1 MNMSRESTPLV
12 SIIIPCYNQGHFL
25 RDAIDSALTQTYPH
39 LEILVVDDGS
49 ADDTLEVARSYPKVR
64 CISQEN
70 QGLSAARNAGLRS
83 STGSLL
89 VFLDADDRLLPNAI
103 EAGASALN
111 SHPDCAFVY
120 GHLVRIAAD
129 GSPLLT
135 PKQVCVEKD
144 HCLELLRR
152 DYIWTPGV
160 VMYRR
165 AVFESGLGFDTLIDA
180 CADCDLNIRISRDWP
195 VHCHGQI
202 ILEYRKHGANMSK
215 KAGMMLRTAMAAH
228 RSQFKIVR
236 GNADLEDA
244 WKAGGR
250 SAQEYFGSRLLQQ
263 VQENVYSRDWKYA
276 ASGMLTLIRYFP
288 RGLADFALKKLSR
301 VVTRSVTKNG

>member
-1 MNMSRESTPLV
+1 MSKGPAPLV
-12 SIIIPCYNQGHFL
+12 SVIIPCYNQAHFL
-25 RDAIDSALTQTYPH
+25 SDAINSARKQTYSP
-39 LEILVVDDGS
+39 LEIIVVDDGS
-49 ADDTLEVARSYPKVR
+49 SDNTSEVAASYEDVYCMR
-64 CISQEN
+64 QHN
-70 QGLSAARNAGLRS
+70 QGLSAARNAGFRN
-83 STGSLL
+83 STGSFL

-120 GHLVRIAAD
+120 GHLVLIAAD

-135 PKQVCVEKD
+135 PKQVCVEND

-165 AVFESGLGFDTLIDA
+165 AVFESTLGFDTLIDA
-180 CADCDLNIRISRDWP
+180 CADCDLNIRIARDWP

-236 GNADLEDA
+236 GNADLEHA

-250 SAQEYFGSRLLQQ
+250 SAQEYFGSRLLKQ
-263 VQENVYSRDWKYA
+263 VQDHFYSRDWKYA

>member
-1 MNMSRESTPLV
+1 MTLAPLV
-12 SIIIPCYNQGHFL
+12 SIIIPCYNQAHFL
-25 RDAIDSALTQTYPH
+25 SDAIDSARRQTYSRI
-39 LEILVVDDGS
+39 EIIVVDDGS
-49 ADDTLEVARSYPKVR
+49 SDNTSAVATSYKDVY
-64 CISQEN
+64 CIRQAN
-70 QGLSAARNAGLRS
+70 QGLSAARNAGLGAS
-83 STGSLL
+83 KGGLL
-89 VFLDADDRLLPNAI
+89 VFLDADDRLLHNAI

-120 GHLVRIAAD
+120 GHLALIAAD
-129 GSPLLT
+129 GSPLPT

-144 HCLELLRR
+144 HCLELLRG

-165 AVFESGLGFDTLIDA
+165 AVFEAGLGFDTLIDA
-180 CADCDLNIRISRDWP
+180 CADCDLNIRIARDWP

-202 ILEYRKHGANMSK
+202 ILEYRKHAANMSK
-215 KAGMMLRTAMAAH
+215 KAGMMLQTAMAAH

-236 GNADLEDA
+236 GNQDLEHA

-250 SAQEYFGSRLLQQ
+250 SAQEYFGSRLLKQ
-263 VQENVYSRDWKYA
+263 VQGNVYSRDWKYA
-276 ASGMLTLIRYFP
+276 VSGMLTLIRYFP

-301 VVTRSVTKNG
+301 VVTRNVTKNG

>member
-1 MNMSRESTPLV
+1 V
-12 SIIIPCYNQGHFL
+12 SIIIPCYNQAHFL
-25 RDAIDSALTQTYPH
+25 SDAIDSARRQTYSRI
-39 LEILVVDDGS
+39 EIIVVDDGS
-49 ADDTLEVARSYPKVR
+49 TDNTSEVAGSYEDVY
-64 CISQEN
+64 CIRQPN
-70 QGLSAARNAGLRS
+70 QGLSAARNAGLNES
-83 STGSLL
+83 KGSF
-89 VFLDADDRLLPNAI
+89 VVCLDGDDRLLPSAI
-103 EAGASALN
+103 EAGENSLN

-120 GHLVRIAAD
+120 GHLVLIAAD
-129 GSPLLT
+129 GSPLPT

-165 AVFESGLGFDTLIDA
+165 SVFESALGFDTLIDA
-180 CADCDLNIRISRDWP
+180 CADCDLNIRIARDWP

-236 GNADLEDA
+236 GNADLEQA
-244 WKAGGR
+244 WQAGGR
-250 SAQEYFGSRLLQQ
+250 SAQEYFGSRLLKQ

>member
-1 MNMSRESTPLV
+1 MSKGPAPLV
-12 SIIIPCYNQGHFL
+12 SIIIPCYNQAHFL
-25 RDAIDSALTQTYPH
+25 SDAIDSARRQTYSRI
-39 LEILVVDDGS
+39 EIIVVDDGS
-49 ADDTLEVARSYPKVR
+49 SDNTFEVAASYKDVY
-64 CISQEN
+64 CIRQHN
-70 QGLSAARNAGLRS
+70 QGLSAARNAGLHES
-83 STGSLL
+83 KGSFV
-89 VFLDADDRLLPNAI
+89 VFLDADDRLLPIAI
-103 EAGASALN
+103 ETGENFLN
-111 SHPDCAFVY
+111 SHPECAFVY
-120 GHLVRIAAD
+120 GHLKLIAAD

-165 AVFESGLGFDTLIDA
+165 AVFESVLGFDTLIDA
-180 CADCDLNIRISRDWP
+180 CADCDLNIRIARDWP

-202 ILEYRKHGANMSK
+202 VLEYRKHGANMSK

-236 GNADLEDA
+236 GNADLEHA

-250 SAQEYFGSRLLQQ
+250 SAQEYFGSRLLKQ
-263 VQENVYSRDWKYA
+263 VQDDVYSRDWKYA

-288 RGLADFALKKLSR
+288 RGLADFALKRLSR
-301 VVTRSVTKNG
+301 VVTRGITKNG